1 MFVGFKF
8 NTLKIQVIDCLN
20 PLKNSDFQ
28 FSDSY
33 FCSVKSGV
41 AKTCFA
47 GVDGVLVLV
56 IEVASTLFTHG
67 PQCWLQA
74 FLAIF

>member
-8 NTLKIQVIDCLN
+8 NTLKIQVIDYLN
-20 PLKNSDFQ
+20 PLSNSDFQ

-56 IEVASTLFTHG
+56 ASTLFTHG

>member
-8 NTLKIQVIDCLN
+8 NTLKIQVIDYLN
-20 PLKNSDFQ
+20 PLSNSDFQ

-47 GVDGVLVLV
+47 GVDGVLV
-56 IEVASTLFTHG
+56 ASTLVG